1 LTYIASLNKVS
12 SDQEVLAIRRQLD
25 VVGTN
30 DGLLLIR
37 VIEAL
42 GVISVGD
49 IENGNVAANS
59 DGEVGASAVRRN
71 LGVDGG

>member
-25 VVGTN
+25 IVGTN